1 MKNSTLSYHL
11 VFTGN
16 PGTGKTTIA
25 RIIASIYKDLKIL
38 KKGHLVETDRS
49 GLVAEYL
56 GQTAAKTN
64 AVIDTALD
72 GVLFIDEAYSLTD
85 ENDSY
90 GKEAVATLL
99 KRMEDDRDRLVVI
112 LAGYTENMTHFI
124 MTNPGLESR
133 FNKYIEFTDY
143 NAEELFQIFMRLAH
157 KYDYLVDEE
166 AQHIIKDL
174 INIEIESKD
183 KQFGNARFVRNLFE
197 NILANQANRLANNNT
212 LSSESLRTIV
222 KEDCVN
228 A

>member
-1 MKNSTLSYHL
+1 
-11 VFTGN
+11 
-16 PGTGKTTIA
+16 
-25 RIIASIYKDLKIL
+25 
-38 KKGHLVETDRS
+38 
-49 GLVAEYL
+49 
-56 GQTAAKTN
+56 
-64 AVIDTALD
+64 
-72 GVLFIDEAYSLTD
+72 
-85 ENDSY
+85 
-90 GKEAVATLL
+90 
-99 KRMEDDRDRLVVI
+99 
-112 LAGYTENMTHFI
+112 

-166 AQHIIKDL
+166 AQQIIKDL